1 MSTQLHPRV
10 RKRMPCEVSTGGT
23 RHQGFVLNVS
33 RGGLYVQTSAGVE
46 VGSLVGVELAPL
58 ASTRCIPL
66 QARVV
71 WRRVQRGRA
80 FGVNEG
86 GMGLCIQSAAT
97 SFDALLDE
105 LLPRAEGAGGDA
117 VPAQGPAAANA
128 PRFQVR
134 LRLAGSQRSRTLVVA
149 SDSLESARSH
159 ALAQLGPGWT
169 VLELRPVGRD
179 PRQDGSGPGGG
190 DVV

>member
-1 MSTQLHPRV
+1 MPTQVHPRV
-10 RKRMPCEVSTGGT
+10 RKRMPCEVSIGDA

-46 VGSLVGVELAPL
+46 VGSLVKVELTAP
-58 ASTRCIPL
+58 ASTRSIPL

-86 GMGLCIQSAAT
+86 GMGLSIQSAPA
-97 SFDALLDE
+97 SYDALLDD
-105 LLPRAEGAGGDA
+105 LLPRAEGSAASPAPPGG
-117 VPAQGPAAANA
+117 AAA

-149 SDSLESARSH
+149 SDSDESARSR

-169 VLELRPVGRD
+169 VLELRPAGRD
-179 PRQDGSGPGGG
+179 AQEDGSGSDGGG
-190 DVV
+190 VV